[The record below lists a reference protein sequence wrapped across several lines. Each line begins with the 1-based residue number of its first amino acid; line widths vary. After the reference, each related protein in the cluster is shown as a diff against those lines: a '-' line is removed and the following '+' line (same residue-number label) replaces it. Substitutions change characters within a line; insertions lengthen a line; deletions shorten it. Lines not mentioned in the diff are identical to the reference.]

1 MRHSDFQSRFEDWTE
16 VKISSDINP
25 PLHMFDF
32 WCQKAKI
39 VTEKEILQNRK
50 NIGNNDFKDL
60 QHVIEYVSLNL

>member
-39 VTEKEILQNRK
+39 VTEKEIL
-50 NIGNNDFKDL
+50 
-60 QHVIEYVSLNL
+60 